1 MKTLSLIFLNK
12 GIREAVQ
19 RALKRS
25 PPHHLITRKLSAFRQ
40 TAVVFDAILVKT
52 KGKEMNENS
61 YEDYQA
67 LINANC
73 MGNIFYID
81 LELSADKNFTDLCQH
96 GVWHYNNDT
105 SSIMIREIKEIDGN
119 CGFSKVGIKMILSFA
134 NWTDCIQLYKI
145 IHANNEPNWEE
156 VNQYFI
162 ENAVKY
168 LQY

>member
-1 MKTLSLIFLNK
+1 MTLLIGNISTFLNY
-12 GIREAVQ
+12 I
-19 RALKRS
+19 
-25 PPHHLITRKLSAFRQ
+25 I
-40 TAVVFDAILVKT
+40 

-73 MGNIFYID
+73 MGSIFYID
-81 LELSADKNFTDLCQH
+81 LELSAGKNFTDLCQH

-156 VNQYFI
+156 VNLYFI

-168 LQY
+168 FAVLTNCNDVNIVDAFEISTELERISTMQ

>member
-1 MKTLSLIFLNK
+1 MK
-12 GIREAVQ
+12 
-19 RALKRS
+19 
-25 PPHHLITRKLSAFRQ
+25 
-40 TAVVFDAILVKT
+40 
-52 KGKEMNENS
+52 ENS

-81 LELSADKNFTDLCQH
+81 LELSAGKNFTDLCQH

-105 SSIMIREIKEIDGN
+105 SSIMIREIKEIEGD
-119 CGFSKVGIKMILSFA
+119 CGFSKFSIKMILSFA

-168 LQY
+168 FAVLTNCNDVNIVDAFEISTELERISTMQ